1 MSIITLTTD
10 FGIKDHFAGIFKGKI
25 HSLFPETNIIDISH
39 SIDKFNVLEAS
50 YLLATSYAHFPKGT
64 VHIVAVDATRNA
76 DTNHIAILY
85 DGHYFIGAD
94 NGIFGGLTNK
104 KNPEK
109 IVQIT
114 IHDRLIE
121 GSSDLDVFATVA
133 THLAKGGEMTVIGTP
148 ITEIKKMNMLVPI
161 LDQNLKSIRGHII
174 YIDDF
179 GNCVTNISKNYI
191 EEVAKG
197 RQYIVRFSVYT
208 INRVKNNYADFKNN
222 KSTDLN
228 TMAGNEIALFNQDG
242 FLEIAVYRSNPN
254 RSGSAHTLLGLK
266 MQDAVIVEFSE

>member
-10 FGIKDHFAGIFKGKI
+10 FGLKDHFAGIFKGKI
-25 HSLFPETNIIDISH
+25 YSLFPETTIIDISH
-39 SIDKFNVLEAS
+39 LVDKFNVLEAS
-50 YLLATSYAHFPKGT
+50 YLLATSYSHFPKGT
-64 VHIVAVDATRNA
+64 VHIVAVDASRNA
-76 DTNHIAILY
+76 DTVHIAMLY

-109 IVQIT
+109 IVQIS
-114 IHDRLIE
+114 IHDRLLE
-121 GSSDLDVFATVA
+121 GSNDLDVFATVA

-148 ITEIKKMNMLVPI
+148 LTEIKKMNMLVPI
-161 LDQNLKSIRGHII
+161 LDQNLKSIRGHVV

-179 GNCVTNISKNYI
+179 GNCVTNISKTYI
-191 EEVAKG
+191 EEVARG
-197 RQYIVRFSVYT
+197 RQYSVRFSVYT
-208 INRVKNNYADFKNN
+208 IKRVKNDYSDFKNN
-222 KSTDLN
+222 NSADLN
-228 TMAGNEIALFNQDG
+228 AMAGNEIALFNQNG

-266 MQDAVIVEFSE
+266 MQDAVIVEFES

>member
-25 HSLFPETNIIDISH
+25 YSLFPETNIIDISH

-76 DTNHIAILY
+76 DTNHIAMLY
-85 DGHYFIGAD
+85 DGHYFISAD

-114 IHDRLIE
+114 IHDRLID
-121 GSSDLDVFATVA
+121 GSSDLDVFAAVA
-133 THLAKGGEMTVIGTP
+133 THLAKGGEMNVIGSP
-148 ITEIKKMNMLVPI
+148 LTEIKKMNMLVPI
-161 LDQNLKSIRGHII
+161 LGDNLNSIRGHVV

-197 RQYIVRFSVYT
+197 RQFSVRFSVYT

-222 KSTDLN
+222 KTAELN
-228 TMAGNEIALFNQDG
+228 AMAGNEIALFNQDG

>member
-10 FGIKDHFAGIFKGKI
+10 FGLKDHFAGIFKGKI
-25 HSLFPETNIIDISH
+25 YSLFPETTIIDISH

-50 YLLATSYAHFPKGT
+50 YLLSSSYTHFPKGT

-76 DTNHIAILY
+76 DTIHIAMLY

-228 TMAGNEIALFNQDG
+228 AMAGNEIALFNQDG

>member
-25 HSLFPETNIIDISH
+25 YSLFPETNIIDISH

-114 IHDRLIE
+114 IHDRLIA

-161 LDQNLKSIRGHII
+161 LDQNLKSIRGHVV

-197 RQYIVRFSVYT
+197 RQFSVRFSVYT

-222 KSTDLN
+222 KTGELN
-228 TMAGNEIALFNQDG
+228 AMAGNEIALFNQDG

-266 MQDAVIVEFSE
+266 MQDAVIVEFET

>member
-10 FGIKDHFAGIFKGKI
+10 FGLKDHFAGIFKGKI
-25 HSLFPETNIIDISH
+25 YSLFPETNIIDISH

-76 DTNHIAILY
+76 DINHIAILY

-114 IHDRLIE
+114 IHDRLID

-133 THLAKGGEMTVIGTP
+133 SHLAKGGEMTVIGTP

-208 INRVKNNYADFKNN
+208 INRVKNNYADFNNN

-266 MQDAVIVEFSE
+266 MQDAVIVEFS

>member
-10 FGIKDHFAGIFKGKI
+10 FGLKDHFAGIFKGKI
-25 HSLFPETNIIDISH
+25 YSLFPETNIIDISH

-114 IHDRLIE
+114 IHDRLID

-197 RQYIVRFSVYT
+197 RQFSVRFSFYT

-222 KSTDLN
+222 KTAELN
-228 TMAGNEIALFNQDG
+228 AMAGNEIALFNQDG

>member
-10 FGIKDHFAGIFKGKI
+10 FGLKDHFAGILKGKI
-25 HSLFPETNIIDISH
+25 YSLFPETTIIDISH

-50 YLLATSYAHFPKGT
+50 YLLSTSYSHFPKGT
-64 VHIVAVDATRNA
+64 VHIVVVDAQRNA
-76 DTNHIAILY
+76 DTVHIVMLY

-94 NGIFGGLTNK
+94 NGIFGVLTNK

-114 IHDRLIE
+114 IHDRLLE

-133 THLAKGGEMTVIGTP
+133 THLAKGGEMTVIGSP
-148 ITEIKKMNMLVPI
+148 LTEIKKMNMLVPI
-161 LDQNLKSIRGHII
+161 LDQNLKSIRGHIV

-179 GNCVTNISKNYI
+179 GNCVTNISKTYI
-191 EEVAKG
+191 EEVASG
-197 RQYIVRFSVYT
+197 RQYNVRFSVYT
-208 INRVKNNYADFKNN
+208 IKRVRNNYADFKNN
-222 KSTDLN
+222 KSADLN
-228 TMAGNEIALFNQDG
+228 AMAGNEIALFNQHG

-266 MQDAVIVEFSE
+266 MQDVVIVEFES

>member
-76 DTNHIAILY
+76 DTNHIAMLY
-85 DGHYFIGAD
+85 DGHYFISAD

-114 IHDRLIE
+114 IHDRLID
-121 GSSDLDVFATVA
+121 GSSDLDVFAAVA
-133 THLAKGGEMTVIGTP
+133 THLAKGGEMNVIGSP
-148 ITEIKKMNMLVPI
+148 LTEIKKMNMLVPI
-161 LDQNLKSIRGHII
+161 LGDNLNSIRGHVV

-179 GNCVTNISKNYI
+179 GNCVTNISKKYI
-191 EEVAKG
+191 EEVARG
-197 RQYIVRFSVYT
+197 RQFSVRFSVYT

-222 KSTDLN
+222 KTAELN
-228 TMAGNEIALFNQDG
+228 AMAGNEIALFNQDG

>member
-25 HSLFPETNIIDISH
+25 YSLFPETNIIDISH

-114 IHDRLIE
+114 IHDRLID

-133 THLAKGGEMTVIGTP
+133 THLAKGGEMTVIGTT

-161 LDQNLKSIRGHII
+161 LDQNLKSIRGHVV

-197 RQYIVRFSVYT
+197 RQFSVRFSVYT

-222 KSTDLN
+222 KTGELN
-228 TMAGNEIALFNQDG
+228 AMAGNEIALFNQDG

>member
-10 FGIKDHFAGIFKGKI
+10 FGLKDHFAGIFKGKI
-25 HSLFPETNIIDISH
+25 YSLFPETNIIDISH

-50 YLLATSYAHFPKGT
+50 YLLATSYAYFPKGT

-114 IHDRLIE
+114 IHDLLID

>member
-25 HSLFPETNIIDISH
+25 YSLFPETNIIDISH

-114 IHDRLIE
+114 IHDRLIA

-161 LDQNLKSIRGHII
+161 LDQNLNSIRGHVV

-197 RQYIVRFSVYT
+197 RQFSVRFSVYT

-222 KSTDLN
+222 KTGELN
-228 TMAGNEIALFNQDG
+228 AMAGNEIALFNQDG

>member
-25 HSLFPETNIIDISH
+25 YSLFPETNIIDISH

-76 DTNHIAILY
+76 DTNHIAMLY
-85 DGHYFIGAD
+85 DGHYFISAD

-114 IHDRLIE
+114 IHDRLID
-121 GSSDLDVFATVA
+121 GSSDLDVFAAVA
-133 THLAKGGEMTVIGTP
+133 THLAKGGEMNVIGSP
-148 ITEIKKMNMLVPI
+148 LTEIKKMNMLVPI
-161 LDQNLKSIRGHII
+161 LGDNLNSIRGHVV

-179 GNCVTNISKNYI
+179 GNCVTNISKKYI
-191 EEVAKG
+191 EEVARG
-197 RQYIVRFSVYT
+197 RQFSVRFSVYT

-222 KSTDLN
+222 KTAELN
-228 TMAGNEIALFNQDG
+228 AMAGNEIALFNQDG

>member
-25 HSLFPETNIIDISH
+25 YSLFPETNIIDISH

-114 IHDRLIE
+114 IHDRLID

-208 INRVKNNYADFKNN
+208 INRVKNNYADFNN
-222 KSTDLN
+222 SKTAELN
-228 TMAGNEIALFNQDG
+228 AMAGNEIALFNQDG

>member
-10 FGIKDHFAGIFKGKI
+10 FGLKDHFAGIFKGKI
-25 HSLFPETNIIDISH
+25 YSLFPETNIIDISH

-50 YLLATSYAHFPKGT
+50 YLLATSYAYFPKGT

-114 IHDRLIE
+114 IHDLLID

-161 LDQNLKSIRGHII
+161 LDQNLKSIRGHIV

>member
-25 HSLFPETNIIDISH
+25 YSLFPETNIIDISH

-50 YLLATSYAHFPKGT
+50 YLLATSYTHFPKGT
-64 VHIVAVDATRNA
+64 VHIVAVDASRNS
-76 DTNHIAILY
+76 DTNHVAMLY

-114 IHDRLIE
+114 IHDRLID

-133 THLAKGGEMTVIGTP
+133 THLAKGGEMTVIGSP
-148 ITEIKKMNMLVPI
+148 LTEIKKMNMLVPI
-161 LDQNLKSIRGHII
+161 LDDNLNSIRGHVV

-197 RQYIVRFSVYT
+197 RQFSVRFSVYT

-222 KSTDLN
+222 KTAELN
-228 TMAGNEIALFNQDG
+228 AMAGNEIALFNQDG

-266 MQDAVIVEFSE
+266 MQDAVIVEFET

>member
-25 HSLFPETNIIDISH
+25 YSLFPETNIIDISH

-114 IHDRLIE
+114 IHDRLID

-161 LDQNLKSIRGHII
+161 LDQNLKSIRGHVV

-208 INRVKNNYADFKNN
+208 INRVKNNYADFNN
-222 KSTDLN
+222 SKTAELN
-228 TMAGNEIALFNQDG
+228 AMAGNEIALFNQDG

>member
-114 IHDRLIE
+114 IHDRLID

-161 LDQNLKSIRGHII
+161 LDQNLNSIRGHVV

-197 RQYIVRFSVYT
+197 RQFSVRFSVYT

-222 KSTDLN
+222 KTAELN
-228 TMAGNEIALFNQDG
+228 AMAGNEIALFNQDG

-266 MQDAVIVEFSE
+266 MQDAVIVEFET

>member
-114 IHDRLIE
+114 IHDRLIA

-161 LDQNLKSIRGHII
+161 LDQNLNSIRGHVV

-179 GNCVTNISKNYI
+179 GNCVTNISKKYI

-197 RQYIVRFSVYT
+197 RQFSVRFSVYT

-222 KSTDLN
+222 KTAELN
-228 TMAGNEIALFNQDG
+228 AMAGNEIALFNQDG

>member
-10 FGIKDHFAGIFKGKI
+10 FGLKDHFAGIFKGKI
-25 HSLFPETNIIDISH
+25 YSLFPETTIIDISH

-50 YLLATSYAHFPKGT
+50 YLLSSSYTHFPKGT

-76 DTNHIAILY
+76 DTIHIAMLY

-94 NGIFGGLTNK
+94 NGIFGGLANK
-104 KNPEK
+104 KNPDK

-114 IHDRLIE
+114 IHDRLLD
-121 GSSDLDVFATVA
+121 GSNDLDVFATVA
-133 THLAKGGEMTVIGTP
+133 THLAKSGEMTVIGTP
-148 ITEIKKMNMLVPI
+148 LTDIKKMNMLVPI
-161 LDQNLKSIRGHII
+161 LDQNLNSIRGHII

-179 GNCVTNISKNYI
+179 GNCITNISKKYI
-191 EEVAKG
+191 EEVARG
-197 RQYIVRFSVYT
+197 RQYSVRFSVYT
-208 INRVKNNYADFKNN
+208 IKRVKSDYADFKNN
-222 KSTDLN
+222 KSADLN
-228 TMAGNEIALFNQDG
+228 AMAGNEIALFNQDG

-266 MQDAVIVEFSE
+266 MQDAVIVEFES

>member
-114 IHDRLIE
+114 IHDRLFA

-148 ITEIKKMNMLVPI
+148 ITEIKQMNMLVPI
-161 LDQNLKSIRGHII
+161 LDQNLKSIRGHVV

-197 RQYIVRFSVYT
+197 RQFSVRFSVYT

-222 KSTDLN
+222 KTAELN
-228 TMAGNEIALFNQDG
+228 AMAGNEIALFNQDG

-266 MQDAVIVEFSE
+266 MQDAVIVEFET

>member
-25 HSLFPETNIIDISH
+25 YSLFPETNIIDISH

-76 DTNHIAILY
+76 DTNHIAMLY
-85 DGHYFIGAD
+85 DGHYFISAD

-114 IHDRLIE
+114 IHDRLID
-121 GSSDLDVFATVA
+121 GSSDLDVFAAVA
-133 THLAKGGEMTVIGTP
+133 THLAKGGEMNVIGSP
-148 ITEIKKMNMLVPI
+148 LTEIKKMNMLVPI
-161 LDQNLKSIRGHII
+161 LGDNLNSIRGHVV

-197 RQYIVRFSVYT
+197 RQFSVRFSVYT

-222 KSTDLN
+222 KTAELN
-228 TMAGNEIALFNQDG
+228 AMAGNEIALFNQDG

-266 MQDAVIVEFSE
+266 MQDAVIVEFET